1 MLLYYFIAIF
11 ILSSGIAIFVY
22 RTLAYKMNDGLYDIP
37 LRSSFD
43 YQNCQIDR
51 SCWVP
56 YTESIPAMPAL
67 RPPYIGINSVILQN
81 NYQSIQLPEIFFTY

>member
-1 MLLYYFIAIF
+1 MLFYYFIAVLLF
-11 ILSSGIAIFVY
+11 TSGIAIFLY
-22 RTLAYKMNDGLYDIP
+22 RTYAYKINDWLYDIP

-56 YTESIPAMPAL
+56 YTESIPAMPEL
-67 RPPYIGINSVILQN
+67 RPPHMGLNIVNLNS
-81 NYQSIQLPEIFFTY
+81 NYQSIPLPDIFFKY